1 MNRKT
6 IGLIGAAGSLL
17 ILYFASGSPIP
28 LYTMYQAQLGLTHA
42 ELSMTSVY
50 YLVGTVI
57 SLLFFPRL
65 SDHLGRRPVT
75 VMILAISFLGCVVF
89 ANLDSPAMLMGGR
102 LIQGIVS
109 GLGSSTIAAYVVDL
123 CSGLPVWVGPAITS
137 SAPTLGLSS
146 GAFISGGLIQY
157 TSVTTDVYFTAIM
170 VLIVVLAV
178 LVVTGMETVR
188 RNGGTMRSI
197 VPKISIP
204 PSARRMFAAS
214 AMIFVGTWAI
224 GGFSQAYSSTIAEFF
239 GSSNAFFAA
248 AVFTSMLLPNA
259 VGGFFANRFDT
270 RVAQRYGMGIFALCM
285 LLLLVSLHIGSIV
298 LFFAGS
304 IVAGF
309 AQGIAFTG
317 SVSGLLSRTTLSAR
331 AGMFS
336 TIYLTSYGGA
346 AIPNL
351 IVGMLPG
358 THPVEEIL
366 SWYAILTVVMFVV
379 VIVITRREYE
389 PYRSPEIGGAID

>member
-6 IGLIGAAGSLL
+6 IGLIGAAGALL
-17 ILYFASGSPIP
+17 VLYFASGSPIP
-28 LYTMYQAQLGLTHA
+28 LYSMYQAQLELTHA

-75 VMILAISFLGCVVF
+75 VLILAISFLGCLVF
-89 ANLDSPAMLMGGR
+89 ANLESPTMLMTGR

-123 CSGLPVWVGPAITS
+123 CSGLPVWIGPAITS

-146 GAFISGGLIQY
+146 GAFVSGGLIQY

-170 VLIVVLAV
+170 VAIVILAV
-178 LVVTGMETVR
+178 LVVVGMETVR
-188 RNGGTMRSI
+188 RTGGTLRSI

-204 PSARRMFAAS
+204 ASARRMFAAS

-224 GGFSQAYSSTIAEFF
+224 GGFSQAYSSTIAEYF

-248 AVFTSMLLPNA
+248 VVFTSMLLPNA

-270 RVAQRYGMGIFALCM
+270 RVAQRYGMGIFAACM
-285 LLLLVSLHIGSIV
+285 VLLLVSLHLDILW

-317 SVSGLLSRTTLSAR
+317 SVSGLLARTSLAAR

-358 THPVEEIL
+358 VHPVEEIL
-366 SWYAILTVVMFVV
+366 SWYVVLTVVMFAV
-379 VIVITRREYE
+379 VILVTRRQYE
-389 PYRSPEIGGAID
+389 SVQPLDVGS